1 MHKIQV
7 SAWRKLVFLLL
18 LSACA
23 ATGRAQIYPVQ
34 LSTLVSPPYS
44 IYLPDY
50 ASPGGEKLRLVLLQR
65 DLTVQ
70 GYRVR
75 FDMKVQVNGV
85 TIMQTSRSAMPP
97 PITLQPGIPTV
108 LGGSDLSWYVQPQNL
123 EFGGGYSSSTYEQ
136 SRSLPEGPISITFTA
151 YDYIRSDLQ
160 VSASAG
166 SFFYATRDNPPLL
179 NYPACGMQVTPISPQ
194 FLNFSWLPQNTS
206 SPNSAL
212 QTNYIFS
219 LWAVLPAGYN
229 FQDIVQSTRPLY
241 SVTTQMPTLV
251 YGPGQP
257 PLVPGQSYAS
267 RVQAVDM

>member
-136 SRSLPEGPISITFTA
+136 SR
-151 YDYIRSDLQ
+151 
-160 VSASAG
+160 
-166 SFFYATRDNPPLL
+166 
-179 NYPACGMQVTPISPQ
+179 
-194 FLNFSWLPQNTS
+194 
-206 SPNSAL
+206 
-212 QTNYIFS
+212 
-219 LWAVLPAGYN
+219 
-229 FQDIVQSTRPLY
+229 
-241 SVTTQMPTLV
+241 
-251 YGPGQP
+251 
-257 PLVPGQSYAS
+257 
-267 RVQAVDM
+267 